1 MIRLLLVMLGF
12 LVAARLPAAP
22 ADALRFRRT
31 VELPETAGEELF
43 ALSIDAD
50 VDVATADGYPDLR
63 LLDESG
69 REMSFLIRPV
79 MVVHTRTVRDRF
91 STVDL
96 TARPVADG
104 VLELECGVDGD
115 RYREP
120 VDGLSIATPLRD
132 FEQRVRV
139 SRRTPDGEWREIVAD
154 ALLFD
159 YSRFADVR
167 QLDIP
172 FPDGVERAA
181 GGRYRLEFAAAT
193 LEQRSQLAELVR
205 SFDAS
210 GETGGT
216 DRRLAIEQP
225 FRIDRVEAWHDHGVS
240 QPTPAEAVEK
250 PLRGVT
256 TTIDDDDRVTRIHVE
271 AGRAALTGFRLDVGD
286 TNFRRRVEVRL
297 VGEPPRAGG
306 QPTVVARGTID
317 RIALRDIRRDATT
330 VTFPETRHGGYEI
343 VIANDDSPPLA
354 IGGVVGLGPRR
365 EIVFLASPGSRPV
378 LAYGGSDVAAPR
390 YDTAAIEAA
399 LAAGQE
405 PLAAAPG
412 PPREVDVVAADR
424 PLLPALLNDPW
435 VIGGGIL
442 VLVGLL
448 AAALVKAVRAIPPV
462 S

>member
-1 MIRLLLVMLGF
+1 MIRFLLVMLGF

-22 ADALRFRRT
+22 ADALRFRRI
-31 VELPETAGEELF
+31 VELPETGGEELF

-50 VDVATADGYPDLR
+50 VDAATADGYPDLR

-69 REMSFLIRPV
+69 RETSFLIRPA

-91 STVDL
+91 STIDL
-96 TARPVADG
+96 AARPAADG

-172 FPDGVERAA
+172 FPEGVERVA

-193 LEQRSQLAELVR
+193 LEQQSQLAELVR

-216 DRRLAIEQP
+216 ERRLAIAQP
-225 FRIDRVEAWHDHGVS
+225 FRVDRVEAWHDRAVS
-240 QPTPAEAVEK
+240 APTPAEAVAK
-250 PLRGVT
+250 PLRGMS
-256 TTIDDDDRVTRIHVE
+256 TIVDENDRSTRIRVD
-271 AGRAALTGFRLDVGD
+271 AGRSALTGFQFGVAD
-286 TNFRRRVEVRL
+286 TNFRRGVEIRL
-297 VGEPPRAGG
+297 VGESPRAGG
-306 QPTVVARGTID
+306 QPEVAGRGTID
-317 RIALRDIRRDATT
+317 RIALRDIRRDTTT
-330 VTFPETRHGGYEI
+330 VTFPERRHGGYEI

-354 IGGVVGLGPRR
+354 ITGVVGLGPRR

-378 LAYGGSDVAAPR
+378 LAYGGSDVPPPR

-405 PLAAAPG
+405 PLAAVPG

-424 PLLPALLNDPW
+424 PLLPTLLNDPW
-435 VIGGGIL
+435 VLGGGMLIL
-442 VLVGLL
+442 AVLL
-448 AAALVKAVRAIPPV
+448 ALSLVKAVRAIPPTP
-462 S
+462 